1 MKLINKTLLL
11 FLLLLSSGVYAQSKM
26 DQGDKLKE
34 LFRMIDTYYTDSV
47 DKEKLANAAIVKMLD
62 ELDPHSSYIQQK
74 DVKRNEEPLVGNF
87 EGVGITFQIYKDT
100 IMVNEV
106 IPGGPA
112 QKVGVMDGDRIV
124 KIADTIVAGIGM
136 ENEGVIKRLRG
147 KKGTQVKIAIARRS
161 QQGLIE
167 FTITRDKIPVYS
179 IEASYMVN
187 ENTGYVKLLR
197 FSATTMNEFR
207 QAMEKLKGLGMQN
220 LIMDLQGNS
229 GGYLTTAVQLSN
241 EFIPKEK
248 QLIVYTEGLRSR
260 REEYFSDGKG
270 ALKEGKLIILV
281 DEGSASASEI
291 FAGCMQDIDRGLVIG
306 RRTFGK
312 GLVQKP
318 FYFPDASMV
327 RLTVAHYYTPSGRC
341 IQRPYENGKK
351 DYYDEYSKRVKSGE
365 LFGSDTTKFPDS
377 LLFYTKNFRKV
388 YGGGGVVPEIFIP
401 IDTSSNSEYYQ
412 KIRRKGVLNNF
423 CLEYVDQNR
432 VALHAKYT
440 NPSDFINGFDV
451 KSEVLELLFYRAE
464 KDSIARDS
472 AQIARSMPL
481 FLNQTKSLIA
491 RNLFDN
497 NTFWQVANEAN
508 DSYKKALAVINTNQ
522 FDILNPSKK
531 EIKKAEK
538 EYKQK
543 SEAIKKKEAIK

>member
-11 FLLLLSSGVYAQSKM
+11 FFLVGSSGVFAQSKM

-87 EGVGITFQIYKDT
+87 EGVGITFQIFKDT

-187 ENTGYVKLLR
+187 ENTGYIKLLR
-197 FSATTMNEFR
+197 FSATTMNEFK
-207 QAMEKLKGLGMQN
+207 QAVEKLKAKGMQN

-229 GGYLTTAVQLSN
+229 GGYLTTSVQLSN
-241 EFIPKEK
+241 EFIPNEK
-248 QLIVYTEGLRSR
+248 QLIVYTEGKHSR

-270 ALKEGKLIILV
+270 ALKDGKLIILV

-291 FAGCMQDIDRGLVIG
+291 FAGCMQDIDRGLIIG

-377 LLFYTKNFRKV
+377 LLYYTKNFRKV

-401 IDTSSNSEYYQ
+401 IDTSVNSEYYQ
-412 KIRRKGVLNNF
+412 KIRRKGLLNSF

-432 VALHAKYT
+432 AELHAKYP
-440 NPSDFINGFDV
+440 NPEDFIKGFDP
-451 KSEVLELLFYRAE
+451 KTEVIELLFQKAD
-464 KDSIARDS
+464 KDSIVRDS
-472 AQIARSMPL
+472 AQIVRSMPL
-481 FLNQTKSLIA
+481 FVNQTRSLIV

-497 NTFWQVANEAN
+497 NTFWQVANDAS
-508 DSYKKALAVINTNQ
+508 DSYKKALEVINSNQ

-531 EIKKAEK
+531 EIKRAEK
-538 EYKQK
+538 EFKQK
-543 SEAIKKKEAIK
+543 SETIKKKEVK

>member
-11 FLLLLSSGVYAQSKM
+11 FLLITSSGVFAQTKM

-34 LFRMIDTYYTDSV
+34 LFRMIDNYYTDSV
-47 DKEKLANAAIVKMLD
+47 DKEKIANAAIVKMLD

-87 EGVGITFQIYKDT
+87 EGVGITFQIFKDT
-100 IMVNEV
+100 ILVNEV
-106 IPGGPA
+106 ISGGPA

-124 KIADTIVAGIGM
+124 KINDTTVAGIAI

-147 KKGTQVKIAIARRS
+147 NKGTQVKVGILRRS
-161 QQGLIE
+161 QKDLIE

-187 ENTGYVKLLR
+187 ENTGYIKLIR
-197 FSATTMNEFR
+197 FAATTMNEFR
-207 QAMEKLKGLGMQN
+207 QAVEKLKAQGMQHM
-220 LIMDLQGNS
+220 IMDLQGNS

-241 EFIPKEK
+241 EFIPTEK
-248 QLIVYTEGLRSR
+248 QLIVYTQGLHSR

-270 ALKEGKLIILV
+270 ALKEGKLIVLV
-281 DEGSASASEI
+281 DESSASASEI

-341 IQRPYENGKK
+341 IQRPYDNGKK
-351 DYYDEYSKRVKSGE
+351 DYYDEYSKRLKSGE
-365 LFGSDTTKFPDS
+365 LFGTDTTKFPDS
-377 LLFYTKNFRKV
+377 LLYFTKNYRKV
-388 YGGGGVVPEIFIP
+388 YGGGAVVPEIYIP
-401 IDTSSNSEYYQ
+401 IDTSVNSEYYQ

-432 VALHAKYT
+432 AELHKRYPTAV
-440 NPSDFINGFDV
+440 DFIKGFDA
-451 KSEVLELLFYRAE
+451 KSEVVELLFKRAD
-464 KDSIARDS
+464 KDSIDRDS
-472 AQIARSMPL
+472 SQIARSMPL
-481 FLNQTKSLIA
+481 FLSQTKSLIA

-497 NTFWQVANEAN
+497 NTFWQVANESN
-508 DSYKKALAVINTNQ
+508 DSYKKALEVMNSNK
-522 FDILNPSKK
+522 FDLLNPPKKEMKKIEKELKQKEKEKRESKK
-531 EIKKAEK
+531 
-538 EYKQK
+538 
-543 SEAIKKKEAIK
+543 

>member
-112 QKVGVMDGDRIV
+112 QKVGVMDGDRIL

-220 LIMDLQGNS
+220 LIIDLQGNS

-260 REEYFSDGKG
+260 REEYLSDGKG

-440 NPSDFINGFDV
+440 NPSDFINAFDV